1 MLNQGY
7 KNYFITDKSENKTEE
22 FKDSLYLHKDIGYFQ
37 HFFIIACF
45 LYFYYYYYY
54 YLVD

>member
-54 YLVD
+54 LVD